1 MIQWVINEVTEVS
14 PSDLVLGLSYWA
26 LKWSAY
32 LCALSVLL
40 LGCFLA
46 VARCMQR
53 KSLKQLEHLPGS
65 REMLPFLNDYIMF
78 KACSQPDNPAGFG
91 ALVLSTLSGLHACFQ
106 KYGMHRNYSGLT
118 PIVIIYRADFVEEL
132 LRSNKVLTKGGEY
145 NLLHSWLG
153 TGLLTSTGNKWRSRR
168 RLFTPAFHF
177 RILEDFS
184 SAINS
189 HSMVL
194 ADILGKKSLDH
205 NGVDVV
211 PKVTLCTLD
220 IVCETIMGKVLNAQS
235 NEDLAYVKAL
245 LRLSELFL
253 ERTMNPL
260 AAFESIYRLTAK
272 GKEYNHCL
280 DTLHAFT
287 RQVIAERKNDMKAT
301 IDIGSLLRTEDD
313 SSSNFTK
320 QKRPFLDLLLLEHF
334 KDGKNITEEDI
345 REEVDTFMFE
355 GHDTTA
361 VGISWALFLIGLSP
375 VEQQKIH
382 DELDFIFGDDTERHV
397 TIEDMKEMRYLEC
410 VIKESQRLYP
420 SVPFYSRLCEE
431 PFELGGTMLPKG
443 TVVQVSN
450 YFLHRDPKVFPKPEE
465 FRPDRFLPENSKG
478 RHPFAYVPF
487 SAGSR
492 NCIGQKFAM
501 SEEKIVIAN
510 ILRRF
515 KLQSLDQRDQVGLIA
530 DMVLRPKGGIRIK
543 FIPRTSSKGA

>member
-1 MIQWVINEVTEVS
+1 MQW
-14 PSDLVLGLSYWA
+14 
-26 LKWSAY
+26 
-32 LCALSVLL
+32 
-40 LGCFLA
+40 
-46 VARCMQR
+46 

-245 LRLSELFL
+245 LRSE
-253 ERTMNPL
+253 
-260 AAFESIYRLTAK
+260 
-272 GKEYNHCL
+272 KE
-280 DTLHAFT
+280 
-287 RQVIAERKNDMKAT
+287 V
-301 IDIGSLLRTEDD
+301 IDIE
-313 SSSNFTK
+313 
-320 QKRPFLDLLLLEHF
+320 
-334 KDGKNITEEDI
+334 
-345 REEVDTFMFE
+345 
-355 GHDTTA
+355 
-361 VGISWALFLIGLSP
+361 
-375 VEQQKIH
+375 
-382 DELDFIFGDDTERHV
+382 
-397 TIEDMKEMRYLEC
+397 
-410 VIKESQRLYP
+410 
-420 SVPFYSRLCEE
+420 
-431 PFELGGTMLPKG
+431 
-443 TVVQVSN
+443 
-450 YFLHRDPKVFPKPEE
+450 
-465 FRPDRFLPENSKG
+465 
-478 RHPFAYVPF
+478 
-487 SAGSR
+487 
-492 NCIGQKFAM
+492 
-501 SEEKIVIAN
+501 
-510 ILRRF
+510 
-515 KLQSLDQRDQVGLIA
+515 
-530 DMVLRPKGGIRIK
+530 
-543 FIPRTSSKGA
+543 